1 MSGSLLAVQNVS
13 KRFGATLVLD
23 DVSLDIGETEF
34 LTILG
39 ESGSGKTTLLR
50 IIAGFEHADSG
61 EINMRG
67 VRIDSLP
74 ANKRNVNTV
83 FQHYAL
89 FPHLNVFENVA
100 YGLRAK
106 HVLAAEIQSRV
117 SDVLAQMKM
126 TDFAKRRPA
135 QLSGGQQQRVALARA
150 LVNRPALLLLDEPL
164 SALDATLRVHMQLEL
179 KALQR
184 DTRIAFVFV
193 THDQEEAMT
202 LSDRIAV
209 VRQGRIEQ
217 LDTPRNIYNL
227 PRTAYIASFIGRA
240 NLLPAGAVT
249 YAVKPESIR
258 LVSPSSA
265 AADGARRL
273 NGTVRKTIFAG
284 ASELLEV
291 DCGDGLLL
299 NVRVP
304 SGSGYESA
312 VVLEIPPDK
321 LIPVQ

>member
-1 MSGSLLAVQNVS
+1 MPGSLLAVRNVN
-13 KRFGATLVLD
+13 KRFGATTVLD
-23 DVSLDIGETEF
+23 DVSLDIEESEF

-50 IIAGFEHADSG
+50 VIAGFERAESG
-61 EINMRG
+61 EVVMRG
-67 VRIDSLP
+67 ERIDSFP
-74 ANKRNVNTV
+74 PNKRKLNTV

-89 FPHLNVFENVA
+89 FPHLSVFENVA

-106 HVLAAEIQSRV
+106 RVPAADVQSRV
-117 SDVLAQMKM
+117 TEVLTQIKM
-126 TDFAKRRPA
+126 ADFAKRRPA

-164 SALDATLRVHMQLEL
+164 SALDASLRVHMQLEL
-179 KALQR
+179 KSLQR
-184 DTRIAFVFV
+184 DTGITFVFV

-202 LSDRIAV
+202 LSDRMAV
-209 VRQGRIEQ
+209 LRHGRIEQ

-258 LVSPSSA
+258 VVSPSSA
-265 AADGARRL
+265 ATDGARRL
-273 NGTVRKTIFAG
+273 SGTVRKTIFTG

-304 SGSGYESA
+304 GGSGHGSA
-312 VVLEIPPDK
+312 VMLEIPPDK
-321 LIPVQ
+321 LVPVQ